1 MMTTDDHENRKTNPE
16 DGRWETGALL
26 TGTDALG
33 TCAELRERE
42 RERGKLWE
50 LREGGTSPE
59 GGVVLRR
66 DEVPHQDWSP
76 PQ

>member
-1 MMTTDDHENRKTNPE
+1 MGN
-16 DGRWETGALL
+16 GRPPNWNGCTWY
-26 TGTDALG
+26 
-33 TCAELRERE
+33 LRRAERE